1 MGITVTYP
9 EMTTMFPESWRF
21 DRTQTHSLVHI
32 NNICHCLAP
41 LSPLLHR
48 RPNKTTQV
56 LSVISL
62 SDVNI
67 LFVLLPAQIIGDCT
81 H

>member
-1 MGITVTYP
+1 MEITVTYP
-9 EMTTMFPESWRF
+9 EMTTVFPESWLF
-21 DRTQTHSLVHI
+21 DRTQSHNLVHI
-32 NNICHCLAP
+32 NNICHYLAP

-56 LSVISL
+56 LSVISF
-62 SDVNI
+62 SAVNI
-67 LFVLLPAQIIGDCT
+67 LFVLLPVQIIGDYI

>member
-1 MGITVTYP
+1 MGITVVYP
-9 EMTTMFPESWRF
+9 EMTTVFPESWLF
-21 DRTQTHSLVHI
+21 NRTQTHSLVHI
-32 NNICHCLAP
+32 NNICHCLAA
-41 LSPLLHR
+41 LSPLLPR

-62 SDVNI
+62 SAVNI
-67 LFVLLPAQIIGDCT
+67 LFVLLSVQIIGDYI